1 LVEKARLGKMS
12 RSFLGFRAFAKLNL
26 FLEIQGK
33 REDGYHDIRSFMVNV
48 DLADTLRFRKIRS
61 NLTLNCDSSG
71 VPLGPDNLCL
81 AAARTLRDYTNC
93 REGVEITL
101 VKTIPVASGLGG
113 GSSDAACTLVG
124 VNKLWGLGLTE
135 LELLALAERI
145 GSDVP
150 FFIRGGAQ
158 LAEGRGER
166 LTPVEGFPKTWFV
179 LVTPSLRISS
189 GWAYSAAKIGLTKA
203 GHKSKIMLPG
213 ACPDA
218 ASIAKTLRNDLE
230 SGVIGAYPVVREL
243 KDALIS
249 RGAMGSLMSGSGPTV
264 LGVTRDRASATAI
277 ALSMSRPDL
286 SVSVVS
292 TVRTGWVELNCN

>member
-1 LVEKARLGKMS
+1 MR

-26 FLEIQGK
+26 FLEILRK
-33 REDGYHDIRSFMVNV
+33 REDGYHDICSFMVNV

-61 NLTLNCDSSG
+61 DLTLNCDSDE
-71 VPLGPDNLCL
+71 VPSGPDNLCL
-81 AAARTLRDYTNC
+81 TAARALRDYTNC

-101 VKTIPVASGLGG
+101 VKGIPVASGLGG

-145 GSDVP
+145 GSDAP

-166 LTPVEGFPKTWFV
+166 LTPVDGFPKTWFV

-189 GWAYSAAKIGLTKA
+189 RWAYSVAKMKLTKT

-213 ACPDA
+213 AGPYA
-218 ASIAKTLRNDLE
+218 ARIAKTLRNDLE

-249 RGAMGSLMSGSGPTV
+249 RGAIGSLMSGSGPTV
-264 LGVTRDRASATAI
+264 FGVARDRTSATEI
-277 ALSMSRPDL
+277 ASSMGRLGL

-292 TVRTGWVELNCN
+292 TVRTGWVELNCS